1 VSVQAL
7 QHHPEYVMT
16 LQARKENHTGP
27 DRTARRTADPTANR
41 TADPTAGR
49 TAVHDPSVSVGSV
62 RNTES
67 QMDLR
72 TVYPTDR
79 EYQQTT

>member
-7 QHHPEYVMT
+7 RHHPEYAMT

-27 DRTARRTADPTANR
+27 DRNADRTADPT
-41 TADPTAGR
+41 TGR
-49 TAVHDPSVSVGSV
+49 TTVHDPSVSAGSV
-62 RNTES
+62 KNAES
-67 QMDLR
+67 RMNLR

-79 EYQQTT
+79 EPQQTT

>member
-7 QHHPEYVMT
+7 QHHPEYAIT

-27 DRTARRTADPTANR
+27 DRTVGRNTDPT
-41 TADPTAGR
+41 TGR
-49 TAVHDPSVSVGSV
+49 TTVHDPSVSTGSV
-62 RNTES
+62 RNVES

>member
-1 VSVQAL
+1 VQAL
-7 QHHPEYVMT
+7 QHHSEYAMT
-16 LQARKENHTGP
+16 LQDQKENHTGP
-27 DRTARRTADPTANR
+27 DCTARC

-49 TAVHDPSVSVGSV
+49 TAVHDLSVSTGSV
-62 RNTES
+62 RNVES

-72 TVYPTDR
+72 TIYPMDR